1 MCPRSARG
9 KMAIVRTRCRKDD
22 PDRDSCPPAATLPI
36 VVRGTVKGVDSVP
49 DRRVAHGRET
59 PWHKARVYG
68 AASPQLGRF
77 R

>member
-1 MCPRSARG
+1 MRPRRHA
-9 KMAIVRTRCRKDD
+9 DD
-22 PDRDSCPPAATLPI
+22 PDRDSCPTAATLPI

-49 DRRVAHGRET
+49 DFRAARARET